1 MTPHLTIARLF
12 LGLLLFCAVHGLP
25 ANRRHWFYPAFQQ
38 RDPLGAECVVLDD
51 HPCNVMFN
59 RTEGERYAKFPNSRG
74 MTLEGSKRE
83 FMQYYTLF
91 NLKPPGCYLEMWSL
105 LCFHYFPQCRPGLP
119 LKYIATPCRETCQR
133 ARTGCD
139 DFLRERNITWPE
151 HLECA
156 KFNSS
161 HDDHLCVN
169 RSAVEQVTLPAPT
182 PTSSAPTSGSSPT
195 SNVPTT
201 SRPTT
206 RPTTTTSTPNNT
218 PEPPAPQCHSRCKF
232 RTRANGGTFRNND
245 YTFAANVT
253 VISSSSLGTTD
264 RHAFL
269 AVITRYWVLDSQ
281 NCSHFEN
288 HTYIIIRTSYSHCP
302 PCPGFNTTAGE
313 NVYLVAGYCNDRGW
327 YLPPTDSLVS
337 PWNLNRMKYETK
349 LEGWIGNAMEQ
360 RRQSQ

>member
-1 MTPHLTIARLF
+1 MKIFQCQIAIHFYHSLSLQNCARKMRTFCTCAMEHFGKLQNRASNPRMRFFHLTSTMTPHLTIARLF

-201 SRPTT
+201 SGPTT

-218 PEPPAPQCHSRCKF
+218 PEPPARKPYFYFQRIFCSF
-232 RTRANGGTFRNND
+232 
-245 YTFAANVT
+245 
-253 VISSSSLGTTD
+253 
-264 RHAFL
+264 
-269 AVITRYWVLDSQ
+269 VLIRS
-281 NCSHFEN
+281 
-288 HTYIIIRTSYSHCP
+288 YIIIYAFCI
-302 PCPGFNTTAGE
+302 
-313 NVYLVAGYCNDRGW
+313 
-327 YLPPTDSLVS
+327 
-337 PWNLNRMKYETK
+337 LNFSSTMPLKMQIPYKSKWWDLQE
-349 LEGWIGNAMEQ
+349 
-360 RRQSQ
+360 